1 MFKYAHD
8 LSNIRGIS
16 ITDTGTGALVGIQL
30 SGMPDFDAS
39 VENLALQVRVEY
51 GSKQQRE
58 IDVMMYE
65 ALHQALRAIQ
75 HEIDLCEVR
84 SAVEKA

>member
-16 ITDTGTGALVGIQL
+16 ITDTGTGALVGITL
-30 SGMPDFDAS
+30 SGVSDFDNS
-39 VENLALQVRVEY
+39 VDNLALQVRVDY
-51 GSKQQRE
+51 GNRQRE
-58 IDVMMYE
+58 IDEMMYE

-75 HEIDLCEVR
+75 HEIELCEIR
-84 SAVEKA
+84 SAAEKA